1 MADQNPA
8 IPRRHVVIVTC
19 MDARVDA
26 LGAFDFE
33 PGDAHVLR
41 NAGAVVTDDVLR
53 SIVLSQRLLQTRSVL
68 VMGHTECG
76 LRTFSDAE
84 LTKTLAWE
92 TGKTP
97 PFAWGAFHDLEEHV
111 RTSVQRVRECPWL
124 VHVDDVRGYVYDV
137 HDHTTRLLE
146 PA

>member
-1 MADQNPA
+1 MAEHNPA

-26 LGAFDFE
+26 LGAFEFA

-68 VMGHTECG
+68 IVGHTECG
-76 LRTFSDAE
+76 LRTFTDVE

-92 TGKTP
+92 TGQTP
-97 PFAWGAFHDLEEHV
+97 PFAWGAFLDLEEHV

-124 VHVDDVRGYVYDV
+124 LHVDDVHGYVYDV
-137 HDHTTRLLE
+137 NEHTVRPLT
-146 PA
+146 P